1 MGRAVEINV
10 KIYYLL
16 LACAWHVAPFSLSA
30 DSAACL
36 RESYSLSM
44 SSTEK
49 SRSDSRAK
57 EFRSMKPLPCVGTY
71 EQDMGTKY
79 ASMFL
84 GFEQMVVQERSDGKC
99 VCKGRYTC
107 AHAATWNFPFSVIK

>member
-1 MGRAVEINV
+1 MGRVVETNV
-10 KIYYLL
+10 KIYFLL
-16 LACAWHVAPFSLSA
+16 LACAWQVAPFTMSSDL
-30 DSAACL
+30 AAWS

-57 EFRSMKPLPCVGTY
+57 EFRSMKPLPCIGTY

-99 VCKGRYTC
+99 VCKGKYLC
-107 AHAATWNFPFSVIK
+107 F